1 MAASHKKCSVLLS
14 NMNERGVDSEVT
26 KASFDHEM
34 NNKCKVKESV
44 HIKLK

>member
-26 KASFDHEM
+26 KASFDHEKIYL
-34 NNKCKVKESV
+34 NKK
-44 HIKLK
+44 ILFF